1 MQEKIL
7 ARLRSSQ
14 PSLSPALLRISEYVL
29 NDPAKVVNQT
39 ITEVADGSGS
49 SEASVLRFCRD
60 IKFSSFQRFKLALGI
75 ELSTHQ
81 TIRHASPSGDVIDDT
96 LSTAITALKQT
107 KDLLN
112 HAALELAAKQII
124 RAKSIDLYG
133 FGGSAN
139 VARYAHYLFVRFGLV
154 SRVLE
159 DPHLAVMSAV
169 NLGPKQVA
177 LAISESGSSK
187 DTINSLMAAKAA
199 GAFTIAITCHIRSPI
214 AANADAVLGASSTD
228 TPITR
233 GAFSRVAGQYL
244 IIDILANMIAKDGSK
259 FQAAMQRT
267 AEATIDKSF

>member
-1 MQEKIL
+1 MQENIL

-29 NDPAKVVNQT
+29 KDPAKVVHQT

-75 ELSTHQ
+75 ELSTNQ
-81 TIRHASPSGDVIDDT
+81 TIRHASPSGDIIDDT
-96 LSTAITALKQT
+96 LSMAVTALNQT

-112 HAALELAAKQII
+112 QAALELAVKHII

-133 FGGSAN
+133 LGGSAN
-139 VARYAHYLFVRFGLV
+139 VARYAHYLFIRSGLM
-154 SRVLE
+154 SRVLD

-169 NLGPKQVA
+169 NLGPKHVA

-214 AANADAVLGASSTD
+214 AAKADAVLAASSTD
-228 TPITR
+228 TPIMR

-244 IIDILANMIAKDGSK
+244 IIDILANMIVKDGSK

>member
-96 LSTAITALKQT
+96 LSTAITIKPRE
-107 KDLLN
+107 
-112 HAALELAAKQII
+112 LEL
-124 RAKSIDLYG
+124 G
-133 FGGSAN
+133 
-139 VARYAHYLFVRFGLV
+139 
-154 SRVLE
+154 
-159 DPHLAVMSAV
+159 
-169 NLGPKQVA
+169 
-177 LAISESGSSK
+177 
-187 DTINSLMAAKAA
+187 
-199 GAFTIAITCHIRSPI
+199 
-214 AANADAVLGASSTD
+214 
-228 TPITR
+228 
-233 GAFSRVAGQYL
+233 
-244 IIDILANMIAKDGSK
+244 DIKG
-259 FQAAMQRT
+259 
-267 AEATIDKSF
+267 